1 MQFGNTEIFRF
12 VKHINFKA
20 IRYRWQKLLLDYLSS
35 NLPSYELPKF
45 KRLKNKIYKEYNNGF
60 YVYAKPDNKR
70 SIDEMPDED
79 FIDMISYLMFSSEDF
94 EDEDWT
100 FDEEWEEEAEK
111 FYNQGNTTS
120 NNDFNDDDLPF

>member
-12 VKHINFKA
+12 VKHIKQLKENF
-20 IRYRWQKLLLDYLSS
+20 
-35 NLPSYELPKF
+35 
-45 KRLKNKIYKEYNNGF
+45 
-60 YVYAKPDNKR
+60 KR

-100 FDEEWEEEAEK
+100 FDEE
-111 FYNQGNTTS
+111 
-120 NNDFNDDDLPF
+120 

>member
-1 MQFGNTEIFRF
+1 MSNKKNRNKKQDNNIQNFPFVNEI
-12 VKHINFKA
+12 KQLKENF
-20 IRYRWQKLLLDYLSS
+20 
-35 NLPSYELPKF
+35 
-45 KRLKNKIYKEYNNGF
+45 
-60 YVYAKPDNKR
+60 KR

-100 FDEEWEEEAEK
+100 FDEEWEDEAEK

-120 NNDFNDDDLPF
+120 NNDLNDDDLPF

>member
-1 MQFGNTEIFRF
+1 MSNKKNRNKKTSNNIQNFPFANEI
-12 VKHINFKA
+12 KQLKENF
-20 IRYRWQKLLLDYLSS
+20 
-35 NLPSYELPKF
+35 
-45 KRLKNKIYKEYNNGF
+45 
-60 YVYAKPDNKR
+60 KR

-100 FDEEWEEEAEK
+100 FDEEWEDEAEK